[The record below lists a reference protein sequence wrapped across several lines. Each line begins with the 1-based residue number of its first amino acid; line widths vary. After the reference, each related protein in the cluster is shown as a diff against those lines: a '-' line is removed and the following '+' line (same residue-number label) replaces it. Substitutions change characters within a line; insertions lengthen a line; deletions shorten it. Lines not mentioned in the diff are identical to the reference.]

1 MPSILL
7 LTSLLLTSLL
17 LTSLDCVVES
27 SSREVLKQAT
37 PGSNHSLV
45 ALQFKAS
52 DRPGIVSNPY
62 LSGKYFPYPDLCPS
76 SISPSSSSTSI
87 SFNLSSSCSSPIFPQ
102 PHLRSLL
109 LNLLHSRSSYIC
121 LRVLARPFEQSQNS
135 APVLM
140 MSASKESRRIPQT
153 GPAATKYGKRA
164 GGYVFLESDDD
175 SDSDY
180 DTRGHGGGAK
190 LNQSPYR
197 PPHVRKSRDQLA
209 LAQGQKMVTPD
220 STDSEVVVQ
229 KLAQLSFQQGDP
241 VPGHAAADVFD
252 THSTTSSASD
262 AVVAT
267 QDKNTSS
274 VNDAASGTPKA
285 PAPTQTGDMQVSGRK
300 LKFPASDRHLV
311 GDVDAQHL
319 YPHTACVFIA
329 NLPQQMSDQ
338 ALEAEI
344 TERFNEY
351 GTIFVKIKRDRNDM
365 PFGFIQYTNEADAMT
380 AVKEG
385 LGKQIFDRPC
395 RVEIANGNRTFLVMR
410 RDGLDTTIDEAIP
423 VVAGYGMVSHA
434 APLDLQTAES
444 IEVYNAIY
452 VEFEEF
458 DCERDLVNRFAR
470 HPVYR
475 VAAFDY
481 TKSFSNRNDDTKYLT
496 SCTINR
502 KSIFVHGL
510 PSTVTED
517 QLRKIFTRHDL
528 KVVAVAKPKPTFAF
542 VEFER
547 PDMPD
552 IALAQLL
559 GTYALGF
566 RLNFERRRAPRRVT
580 SKFRRDIQATPGR
593 SVTPAR
599 SLGRAIT
606 PGRSLGRGL
615 TQSGNRGDGM
625 TDRRAFS
632 ANPAAA
638 YLAAQAGVE
647 PDALLT
653 DPAPRV
659 VVSPGT
665 MTSAAAGMG
674 QTGDFT
680 TAGGAGT
687 AGSTQLSAL
696 APSFG
701 PQGYFPPGAAA
712 STPITGGFPNVYNGY
727 VGGQFGFQQPGF
739 GTMIPFAQQPGFVGN
754 SMVQPAFSGFV
765 RDGQMYCQDH
775 NSGMIFSVPQMT
787 IGPMGTQP
795 VAINRSASAVPS
807 VPASDHPVQRRSQ
820 TSIRTKKSVTFADP
834 LVVDDA
840 ESSLKEETDKPTDA
854 GEQDATSADEGG
866 A

>member
-1 MPSILL
+1 
-7 LTSLLLTSLL
+7 
-17 LTSLDCVVES
+17 
-27 SSREVLKQAT
+27 
-37 PGSNHSLV
+37 
-45 ALQFKAS
+45 
-52 DRPGIVSNPY
+52 
-62 LSGKYFPYPDLCPS
+62 
-76 SISPSSSSTSI
+76 
-87 SFNLSSSCSSPIFPQ
+87 
-102 PHLRSLL
+102 
-109 LNLLHSRSSYIC
+109 
-121 LRVLARPFEQSQNS
+121 
-135 APVLM
+135 
-140 MSASKESRRIPQT
+140 MSASKDNKSRRIPQT
-153 GPAATKYGKRA
+153 SPAATKYGTRA
-164 GGYVFLESDDD
+164 GGYTFIESDDD

-180 DTRGHGGGAK
+180 DTRGHSGGAK

-197 PPHVRKSRDQLA
+197 PPQVRKSQEELA
-209 LAQGQKMVTPD
+209 RKGNNMITPET
-220 STDSEVVVQ
+220 TDDEVVTSMM
-229 KLAQLSFQQGDP
+229 ARMSFQQGDP
-241 VPGHAAADVFD
+241 TEAASDLFD

-262 AVVAT
+262 AVVVA
-267 QDKNTSS
+267 QDKNTSGD
-274 VNDAASGTPKA
+274 NDAASATPKA
-285 PAPTQTGDMQVSGRK
+285 PAQVGDMQVSGRK
-300 LKFPASDRHLV
+300 PTFPTSDRHLV

-344 TERFNEY
+344 TEKFNQY
-351 GTIFVKIKRDRNDM
+351 GTIFVKIKRDRKDM

-380 AVKEG
+380 AVREG
-385 LGKQIFDRPC
+385 FGKHIFDRPC

-410 RDGLDTTIDEAIP
+410 RDGQDTTVDEAIQ

-470 HPVYR
+470 HHVYR

-481 TKSFSNRNDDTKYLT
+481 TKSFSNRDDDTKYLAN
-496 SCTINR
+496 CTINR

-517 QLRKIFTRHDL
+517 QLRKIFTRPDL
-528 KVVAVAKPKPTFAF
+528 KVVAVTKPKPTFAF

-599 SLGRAIT
+599 SLGRAAT
-606 PGRSLGRGL
+606 PGRSLGRGV
-615 TQSGNRGDGM
+615 THSGNRGDGM

-632 ANPAAA
+632 AHPAAA
-638 YLAAQAGVE
+638 YIAAQAGIE
-647 PDALLT
+647 SDALLT
-653 DPAPRV
+653 DPGPRV

-674 QTGDFT
+674 QSDNVT
-680 TAGGAGT
+680 TAGGAGV
-687 AGSTQLSAL
+687 AGQTQLSAL

-701 PQGYFPPGAAA
+701 PQGYFPPVAGAT
-712 STPITGGFPNVYNGY
+712 TPITGGFPNVYNGY
-727 VGGQFGFQQPGF
+727 VGGQFGFQQPSF
-739 GTMIPFAQQPGFVGN
+739 GTMIPFGQQPGFVGN

-775 NSGMIFSVPQMT
+775 NTGMIFSVPQMT
-787 IGPMGTQP
+787 IGPIGSQP

-807 VPASDHPVQRRSQ
+807 VPASDHQVQRRSQ
-820 TSIRTKKSVTFADP
+820 TSIRTKKSVTFAEP
-834 LVVDDA
+834 LEVDDGRA
-840 ESSLKEETDKPTDA
+840 SGEEETSDKHTDP
-854 GEQDATSADEGG
+854 GEHDATSADDVG